1 LNFGIWIKDDG
12 WLLKWG
18 IPDKRND

>member
-18 IPDKRND
+18 IPDKRNV